1 VDGFD
6 RNIRALRASTTAR
19 SLIIGYGIAA
29 FSFLMLRSDVS
40 GVISPGIGMF
50 VAGIVIQIAVWI
62 ANVLVKRRIPDVE
75 LAAQWQDI
83 IAMVAD
89 GSTVILFAIGTFRE
103 IGRHL

>member
-1 VDGFD
+1 MDGFD

-50 VAGIVIQIAVWI
+50 VAGI
-62 ANVLVKRRIPDVE
+62 
-75 LAAQWQDI
+75 
-83 IAMVAD
+83 
-89 GSTVILFAIGTFRE
+89 LFAIGTFRE
-103 IGRHL
+103 IERHL